1 MINPEQRVMTVKG
14 GFGLMGQE
22 EVSSGPSRSS
32 LYVFSLAGLVPF
44 SGVSW
49 KGNGD
54 IGVTA
59 GWGEILLTGRGMI
72 WITVGIF

>member
-59 GWGEILLTGRGMI
+59 GWGR
-72 WITVGIF
+72 FC